1 LVSLFFW
8 AKLELYMNS
17 SIFEK
22 LSNLSVFELMA
33 FFATAAVML
42 GLVVLLPYKIIQE
55 IKKHKQ

>member
-1 LVSLFFW
+1 
-8 AKLELYMNS
+8 MNS